1 MAGDKGVRAGRAFVE
16 LFADDTKLAQ
26 GLRRAE
32 MRVKKF
38 GQSLQAVGKSMMG
51 IGALITGPLIGAA
64 KIFSSMGDSLAKMSK
79 RTGFSVESL
88 SQLGYAAEIS
98 GASIENLETGIR
110 RMQRSIS
117 DAGRGLSTATDAL
130 AALGVS
136 VEELAGLTPEEQFN
150 RIADGLAGIADPTK
164 KAAVAMELFGRA
176 GTMLLPM
183 MAKGA
188 AGIAALKAE
197 ADAMGLTISTKDAKA
212 AEVFT
217 DKMAVMWKTLKVGAF
232 TIGAAL
238 VPALTD
244 AANWL
249 IKAGRATADWIKAH
263 EAVVATA
270 LKVGAA
276 LVGIGAAVWVI
287 GGVTT
292 AIGGMIGVLR
302 LASAAALKLNVALV
316 ALAKNPAY
324 ALIAVGVA
332 AAYAVEEIIRLSR
345 ETDKLR
351 AKAEAPVEDYRAL
364 YKAKPGAPKV
374 ASEEEVALSKETA
387 DKEAELDRR
396 VTQLKLQQIEDEY
409 AREKALI
416 DERYD
421 YETKKAVAASATQ
434 NMLND
439 IRYARDLE
447 HVQAL
452 NRQWRRQDEEK
463 KRAAAQQAALDAANQ
478 ARRET
483 VADLELR
490 VQMEGGVDGVD
501 RMRREGAMQMELLAR
516 EGERAIAAAKEGV
529 DLPSIA
535 REYILRGKLLGRS
548 ISESIAAALDSAT
561 GFSISGL
568 FEGRIG
574 GMGAGSAMERT
585 AKATEKQLEV
595 SKETRDGVK
604 QLVFK
609 AGTGFVFE

>member
-38 GQSLQAVGKSMMG
+38 GQSLQSIGKSMMG
-51 IGALITGPLIGAA
+51 IGALITGPLLGAA
-64 KIFSSMGDSLAKMSK
+64 KMFSTMGDSLAKMSK

-302 LASAAALKLNVALV
+302 LASVAAMKLNVALV

-396 VTQLKLQQIEDEY
+396 VTQLKLQQIDDEY

-490 VQMEGGVDGVD
+490 VQMEGGDSGVE
-501 RMRREGAMQMELLAR
+501 RLRREGAMQMELLAR